1 MLHYIYIIRWI
12 ILMVAS
18 GCLIYNSRFFKEISR
33 GNRFVI
39 GAASTPLFIALYDY
53 VLGLVW
59 PGAPVFLFRYGIL
72 VISAIYLFIHKNYQ
86 IPASLFSNVI
96 KKVKNYK
103 QGVMCFDIIIFLCA
117 GIFAV
122 CTVFAFFIR
131 GIAPAWMTALPI
143 YSRAFNIGIAA
154 MFVTAFLFY
163 HLGANN
169 WTNTFKGAYKAVL
182 VISSV
187 IIFICLSI
195 SALSGIFTTM
205 PGWDESHYD
214 MQARFFVEDRISW
227 EIDYYT
233 GDKEGAI
240 LPDDHGPLWEMII
253 ADADFFAY
261 DTLNSGIVRLCHSI
275 IGFLFYIAIFNYGYI
290 IAGAGCGALSVVLT
304 LFYRY
309 AMSNTFYGSR
319 EGFRFLALYFF
330 VAYMFSYTKAILQ
343 GDNRLAAKESVKAR
357 VFDSVGWFIGAFV
370 ISYLGMNG
378 HGSNVVIMFSMFLIF
393 TVVAL
398 WKKIGFAE
406 YILTGAATL
415 VGVLLCLEKNI
426 RRYFVQGQFTSSTTW
441 AFRGT
446 EAAELTKQASE
457 ERGDW
462 GTILSSYTREEFLLI
477 GLGIVSIVLV
487 LAYCTFKVKK
497 EADGEDFH
505 KNILINTAI
514 SFGMLLPLMG
524 VYDAL
529 GYKFSVWLVE
539 QTRYRMYFLI
549 VFAVMAASL
558 ITVLWKSGNKLLQVI
573 SFVLCGLCCM
583 ISLKTTITN
592 TQLPSNPWK
601 ASDSLTPTEYHIET
615 SDDIIANYHTTG
627 NIFVSDQ
634 ILGYFFR
641 IPTKLGFTDY
651 NHEIL
656 VAADK
661 DEIEAAIDELNLET
675 FVFSYQDSYYHY
687 DVQPFYDYLQTSNNV
702 TKKTYTLD
710 GGYEIYVYFVDP
722 NIWD

>member
-1 MLHYIYIIRWI
+1 MLHYIYLIRWI
-12 ILMVAS
+12 ILTMAS
-18 GCLIYNSRFFKEISR
+18 GCLIYNSRFFKEISG

-39 GAASTPLFIALYDY
+39 GVASTPQFIALYDY
-53 VLGLVW
+53 VLGLIW
-59 PGAPVFLFRYGIL
+59 SGAPVFLFRYGII
-72 VISAIYLFIHKNYQ
+72 VISVAYLIFHKNYQ
-86 IPASLFSNVI
+86 ILSGLFADVI

-103 QGVMCFDIIIFLCA
+103 PGVMRFDIIIFLCA

-122 CTVFAFFIR
+122 CTVFAYFIR
-131 GIAPAWMTALPI
+131 SIAPAWVTALPI
-143 YSRAFNIGIAA
+143 FSRSFDIGFAA
-154 MFVTAFLFY
+154 VLATAFLFY
-163 HLGANN
+163 HLGAKY
-169 WTNTFKGAYKAVL
+169 WTGTFKGTYRAVL
-182 VISSV
+182 IISSV
-187 IIFICLSI
+187 ILFMCLSF
-195 SALSGIFTTM
+195 SALSGIFSKM

-214 MQARFFVEDRISW
+214 MQARFFVEDRNSW

-261 DTLNSGIVRLCHSI
+261 DTLNSGMVRLCHSI

-290 IAGAGCGALSVVLT
+290 ISGATCGALSVVLT

-330 VAYMFSYTKAILQ
+330 VAYMFNYIKAIFQ
-343 GDNRLAAKESVKAR
+343 GDSRLAVKESLNAR
-357 VFDSVGWFIGAFV
+357 VIDSFDWLVGAFV

-378 HGSNVVIMFSMFLIF
+378 HGSNVVIMFSIFLIY
-393 TVVAL
+393 TIVAV
-398 WKKIGFAE
+398 WKKTGFAE
-406 YILTGAATL
+406 YILTGVATL
-415 VGVLLCLEKNI
+415 AGVLLCLEKNI
-426 RRYFVQGQFTSSTTW
+426 RRYLVQGRFTSSTTW

-446 EAAELTKQASE
+446 EAADMTKQASE
-457 ERGDW
+457 KRGDW
-462 GTILSSYTREEFLLI
+462 GTILSSYTREELLLI
-477 GLGIVSIVLV
+477 AFGIISIAIVAV
-487 LAYCTFKVKK
+487 YCIVMIRKK
-497 EADGEDFH
+497 ADDEGYH

-529 GYKFSVWLVE
+529 GYKFSVWMVE
-539 QTRYRMYFLI
+539 QIRYRMYFLI
-549 VFAVMAASL
+549 VFAIMGASL
-558 ITVLWKSGNKLLQVI
+558 ITVLWKSGNKLMQGI
-573 SFVLCGLCCM
+573 SFILCVLSCM
-583 ISLKTTITN
+583 ISAKTTILYTS
-592 TQLPSNPWK
+592 LPSIFGGSSRVT
-601 ASDSLTPTEYHIET
+601 ATEYHIET

-651 NHEIL
+651 NHAIL
-656 VAADK
+656 AAADT

-687 DVQPFYDYLQTSNNV
+687 DVLPFYDYLKTSDNV
-702 TKKTYTLD
+702 TRKTYTLD
-710 GGYEIYVYFVDP
+710 GDYEIDVYFVDSD
-722 NIWD
+722 IWD